1 MIQIKNHLV
10 ISLHLRRPGL
20 HFFQIEI
27 AVEEAKRA
35 NSAFPSS
42 LTRETDALD
51 GLNPIER
58 SLFSGWLFGRIPK
71 LLTAPLRGAL
81 IVGL

>member
-1 MIQIKNHLV
+1 V
-10 ISLHLRRPGL
+10 ISLHIRGPGL
-20 HFFQIEI
+20 TSLQIEF

-58 SLFSGWLFGRIPK
+58 SLFSGWLVGRIPK
-71 LLTAPLRGAL
+71 LLTAPLGSAL

>member
-1 MIQIKNHLV
+1 
-10 ISLHLRRPGL
+10 LHVSQPGL
-20 HFFQIEI
+20 HYLQIEFE
-27 AVEEAKRA
+27 VEEAKRA

-71 LLTAPLRGAL
+71 LLTAPLGGAL